1 MRLLSDPAEIT
12 TLSME
17 PHASNLQNW
26 FTGWKWGAGLG
37 LAWAGLSW
45 AGLGWAGLG
54 WAEIV
59 APICTLDRYYQ
70 LASPLV
76 RMYDY
81 NETRVSASK

>member
-17 PHASNLQNW
+17 PHASSLQNW

-37 LAWAGLSW
+37 W
-45 AGLGWAGLG
+45 AGLGWAELGLGLAWAGLGWARLGSARLG

-59 APICTLDRYYQ
+59 APIRTLDRYY
-70 LASPLV
+70 
-76 RMYDY
+76 
-81 NETRVSASK
+81 